1 MVMRC
6 ETIGELKKAIAS
18 FPDDTKLV
26 NRNIEGEYFVEVWKL
41 TKVDFLYQEEK
52 IDAKDKGRKPN
63 FMRVRMSED
72 GFEEENNEI

>member
-1 MVMRC
+1 MRC

-41 TKVDFLYQEEK
+41 TKDDFLYEEEK
-52 IDAKDKGRKPN
+52 IDAKVKGRKPD
-63 FMRVRMSED
+63 FMRVGLAE
-72 GFEEENNEI
+72 GEW